1 MGVENWPVG
10 ADGQPE
16 KAVLL
21 DCEADF
27 AAFGGI
33 TLSKLEE
40 IAQEIEQS
48 LQNDMEREVSSA
60 VIGEMV
66 MQKLKEVDEVAYVRF
81 ASVYRQFKDI
91 GTFMDELNK
100 LLDGK

>member
-10 ADGQPE
+10 PDGQPE

-33 TLSKLEE
+33 TLSKLEAFG
-40 IAQEIEQS
+40 IPVFTNRPDLGKCPSCTAAAPS
-48 LQNDMEREVSSA
+48 PASSFLSRKA
-60 VIGEMV
+60 
-66 MQKLKEVDEVAYVRF
+66 
-81 ASVYRQFKDI
+81 ASRRRKSF
-91 GTFMDELNK
+91 
-100 LLDGK
+100 

>member
-10 ADGQPE
+10 PDGQPE

-33 TLSKLEE
+33 TLSKLEAFG
-40 IAQEIEQS
+40 IPVFTNRPD
-48 LQNDMEREVSSA
+48 L
-60 VIGEMV
+60 GEMSFLYGGSSITGIQFFV
-66 MQKLKEVDEVAYVRF
+66 PESRLQEAKE
-81 ASVYRQFKDI
+81 
-91 GTFMDELNK
+91 
-100 LLDGK
+100 LLVPAEDAE